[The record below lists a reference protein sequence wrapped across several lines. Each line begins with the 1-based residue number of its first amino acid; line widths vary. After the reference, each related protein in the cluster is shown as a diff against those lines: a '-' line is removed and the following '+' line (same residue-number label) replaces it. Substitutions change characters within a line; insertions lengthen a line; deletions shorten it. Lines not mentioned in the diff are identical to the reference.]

1 MDYPVEA
8 DQMSDADLLAYSK
21 EHLRYEVQNFFD
33 AGRLL
38 ATRPFDTS
46 DSNEITI
53 KNALVESFATH
64 LRNLLLFL
72 YPYGGEKSDV
82 ISDLFF
88 SNPIL
93 DWKQKRRPE
102 SVFGFR
108 DLRQRASQEVSHLT
122 VFRRSADKDKQ
133 WQLLDIMQSVKAV
146 LDVFVEN
153 AAPTKLDAS
162 VKDLVKSI
170 QPPASPLRIATG
182 STSAIAITV
191 VGSSTATNQP
201 SGVNLTITSK
211 PGQP

>member
-1 MDYPVEA
+1 MDYPAEA
-8 DQMSDADLLAYSK
+8 DQMSDADLLAYSQ
-21 EHLRYEVQNFFD
+21 EHLRYEIQNFFD

-38 ATRPFDTS
+38 AARSFDTS
-46 DSNEITI
+46 NSDEITI

-88 SNPIL
+88 SNPIP
-93 DWKQKRRPE
+93 DWKRKRQPE

-122 VFRRSADKDKQ
+122 VFRRNSDKNKQ
-133 WQLLDIMQSVKAV
+133 WQLLETMQSVKAV

-153 AAPTKLDAS
+153 APSTKLDAS

-170 QPPASPLRIATG
+170 QLPMSQLRTATG
-182 STSAIAITV
+182 STSGIAITV
-191 VGSSTATNQP
+191 VGSSMATNQP
-201 SGVNLTITSK
+201 SGVSLTITSK
-211 PGQP
+211 PDEP

>member
-1 MDYPVEA
+1 MDYPAEA
-8 DQMSDADLLAYSK
+8 DQMSDADLLAYSQ
-21 EHLRYEVQNFFD
+21 EHLRYEIQNFFD

-38 ATRPFDTS
+38 AARSFDTS
-46 DSNEITI
+46 NSDEITI

-88 SNPIL
+88 SNPIP
-93 DWKQKRRPE
+93 DWKRKRQPE

-122 VFRRSADKDKQ
+122 VFRRNSDKNKQ
-133 WQLLDIMQSVKAV
+133 WQLLETMQSVKAV

-153 AAPTKLDAS
+153 APSTKLDAS

-170 QPPASPLRIATG
+170 QLPMSPLRTATG
-182 STSAIAITV
+182 STSGIAITV
-191 VGSSTATNQP
+191 VGSSMATNQP
-201 SGVNLTITSK
+201 SGVSLTITSK
-211 PGQP
+211 PDEP